1 MSDLKTVGPDE
12 MVCSSCGAVIKKAAL
27 QCPKCGVATMSWDAV
42 KHGYSKVLGVQN
54 GIGKK
59 WLTTLLLAVFLGW
72 LGIHR
77 FYVGKIGT
85 GILWF
90 LTLGISGIGWIIDII
105 FILTGQFKDKK
116 GNYIKRQPQSAN
128 DKV

>member
-1 MSDLKTVGPDE
+1 MSDVKAIGPDE

-27 QCPKCGVATMSWDAV
+27 QCPKCGVATMSMEVYKDAF
-42 KHGYSKVLGVQN
+42 KKMIPG
-54 GIGKK
+54 GIGKR
-59 WLTTLLLAVFLGW
+59 WLTTLLLALFLGW

-77 FYVGKIGT
+77 FYTGKIGT

-116 GNYIKRQPQSAN
+116 GNYIKRQPQSAD
-128 DKV
+128 DKI